1 MDGLASNE
9 KPHGEPVDP
18 AMARSQKTAAARQK
32 SGAAQG
38 RVSYRN
44 RLTQK
49 ERDFL
54 EKETL
59 K

>member
-9 KPHGEPVDP
+9 KPRGAPVDP
-18 AMARSQKTAAARQK
+18 AMVRSPKTATARQK

-49 ERDFL
+49 EQDFL